1 MKVRMSVTRNRPLTI
16 FSLTN
21 LPFLKEKK
29 KRDRVNVYIKIPQI
43 NRIAYTLINLN
54 LQFANTHV
62 ENNEHTGM
70 GVNVTK
76 QAKKAVNLIS
86 VGHFLRIKKKNYYN
100 SQQAGQINLCVIY
113 ILRRIKVIAKK
124 KN

>member
-76 QAKKAVNLIS
+76 QAKKS
-86 VGHFLRIKKKNYYN
+86 GKFDF
-100 SQQAGQINLCVIY
+100 
-113 ILRRIKVIAKK
+113 RRSFFE
-124 KN
+124 N